1 MRDSSCKTWYCVEM
15 MMLTKTLSSVF
26 VSTETSKDWILVEMV
41 PTFACPMQGII
52 TWHPGCANRS
62 NLPHV
67 AMTPL
72 CIKERERKKCA
83 ITTRVSGALARVVA
97 SIFSTRARL
106 SLQKRSRAKRYIN
119 FASVQFQSG
128 ARRRRRR
135 KKATERCERE
145 KTYITRAE
153 ERTMCLG
160 RRRSSKPLFIYLCLC
175 VCVLCIKV
183 KSACVSCLNVV
194 TCTKRVPLKDIF
206 GDNDGKISGFEVFEV
221 FTLAI
226 WMDMRT
232 NTTLN
237 RITTHINSV

>member
-1 MRDSSCKTWYCVEM
+1 MRGNNTRQWCARSSRRFYFFHARASLAPKAVACKKVY
-15 MMLTKTLSSVF
+15 KF
-26 VSTETSKDWILVEMV
+26 R
-41 PTFACPMQGII
+41 Q
-52 TWHPGCANRS
+52 
-62 NLPHV
+62 
-67 AMTPL
+67 
-72 CIKERERKKCA
+72 
-83 ITTRVSGALARVVA
+83 
-97 SIFSTRARL
+97 
-106 SLQKRSRAKRYIN
+106 
-119 FASVQFQSG
+119 SVQFQSG

>member
-1 MRDSSCKTWYCVEM
+1 LQDLVLRRDDDVDENVIERLRFHRNVQRLDSRRDGADV
-15 MMLTKTLSSVF
+15 
-26 VSTETSKDWILVEMV
+26 
-41 PTFACPMQGII
+41 
-52 TWHPGCANRS
+52 R
-62 NLPHV
+62 LPDARNNHV
-67 AMTPL
+67 APGLCKSVEFTARGDDTAVYF

-175 VCVLCIKV
+175 VVY
-183 KSACVSCLNVV
+183 KSK
-194 TCTKRVPLKDIF
+194 KRVCR
-206 GDNDGKISGFEVFEV
+206 
-221 FTLAI
+221 A
-226 WMDMRT
+226 
-232 NTTLN
+232 
-237 RITTHINSV
+237 